1 MPHTEQLVGTRAL
14 LLAAARDE
22 FAAHGMGG
30 ARVGRIAERA
40 GVSKERIYGYFGS
53 KEKLFAAVVSEALTE
68 HAALLGPPSADLAEY
83 AGRIYDLHRRNPQL
97 LRLMMWEALHYDG
110 GLPNEQPRTARY
122 RAMVA
127 TLEETLG
134 PGSGSDSDSDTES
147 DTNSGSGTEAASTL
161 LALIGVA
168 ILPTAFPQLTRL
180 ILGPAAGA
188 ADTAGDD
195 SELRASIVRLAR
207 RMVSSSSEPPTS
219 R

>member
-1 MPHTEQLVGTRAL
+1 MPRTGQLVGTRAL

-30 ARVGRIAERA
+30 ARVGRIAEQA

-53 KEKLFAAVVSEALTE
+53 KEKLFAAVISEALTD

-83 AGRIYDLHRRNPQL
+83 AGRIYDLHKRNPQL

-122 RAMVA
+122 RDMVA
-127 TLEETLG
+127 TLSDALG
-134 PGSGSDSDSDTES
+134 SES
-147 DTNSGSGTEAASTL
+147 DTEAASTL
-161 LALIGVA
+161 LALIGLA
-168 ILPTAFPQLTRL
+168 ILPTAFPQITRL
-180 ILGPAAGA
+180 ILGTTAGPAEVPAA
-188 ADTAGDD
+188 DD
-195 SELRASIVRLAR
+195 IDLRAHIVRLAR
-207 RMVSSSSEPPTS
+207 RMVSSSSEPPTP